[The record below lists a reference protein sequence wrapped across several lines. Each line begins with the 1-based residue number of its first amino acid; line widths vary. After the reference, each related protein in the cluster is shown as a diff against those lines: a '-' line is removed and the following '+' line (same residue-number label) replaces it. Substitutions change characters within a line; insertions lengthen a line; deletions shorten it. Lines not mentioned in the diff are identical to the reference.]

1 MTAQGYAPP
10 KHCADAG
17 SPAARSPSNRD
28 RYRRADIHCNTRD
41 RQKPAAE
48 TPTPAKGRSACGRTR
63 SLHQKKNCRT
73 GNCREM
79 AEQKT
84 TAASPE
90 KGLAAVVLAPQ
101 TGLEPAAFRLGATSF
116 GLCLVVR
123 CASKCPQTRI
133 NTGFFIEQ
141 PVAEYLKISSNIGPF
156 CTQIEPAIR
165 QILDRF

>member
-41 RQKPAAE
+41 RQKPAAG

-63 SLHQKKNCRT
+63 SLHQKKHCRT

-101 TGLEPAAFRLGATSF
+101 TGLEPAAFRLGVRRCHSVFFSTSST
-116 GLCLVVR
+116 VSSR
-123 CASKCPQTRI
+123 
-133 NTGFFIEQ
+133 FISCCT
-141 PVAEYLKISSNIGPF
+141 ADTSN
-156 CTQIEPAIR
+156 R
-165 QILDRF
+165 KLSL